1 MTDFRADLN
10 RYESSEWPL
19 VGGAAKSPPA
29 LVMMATRRE
38 LWALLH
44 YRMSRA
50 LRQSQLPP
58 RVRLAGVLGMAALRL
73 PIETCTGIT
82 LPAAAEVG
90 PGLRFAHAGMIVIN
104 SDARIGRDC
113 TINHGVTIGASAA
126 GVPVIGDGV
135 YVGTNAV
142 VAGDV
147 HVGDGAV
154 VSACSLVTRDVP
166 PGMLAR
172 GVPAE
177 NRVRPAGS
185 GADEDGETR
194 AVGR

>member
-1 MTDFRADLN
+1 MSWLVDFKADLD

-19 VGGAAKSPPA
+19 VGGDEKSPSA
-29 LVMMATRRE
+29 LVMIATRRE

-50 LRQSQLPP
+50 LRQSELPP
-58 RVRLAGVLGMAALRL
+58 RVRRAGLLGMAALRQ
-73 PIETCTGIT
+73 PIEMCTGIT
-82 LPAAAEVG
+82 LPDAAEVG
-90 PGLRFAHAGMIVIN
+90 PGLRFAHAGPIVIN
-104 SDARIGRDC
+104 SDVRIGRDC
-113 TINHGVTIGASAA
+113 TINHGVTIGASSA

-142 VAGDV
+142 VAGNT

-177 NRVRPAGS
+177 NRVQSAAS
-185 GADEDGETR
+185 AADEDRET
-194 AVGR
+194 